1 MVSFGAGAHQAH
13 YIHITEVILPL
24 LCSYMSRWGH
34 WSLQG
39 QSNIPSCTS
48 VTPQHVSDLLG
59 HILCIIQNHLGDC
72 QSDWMKRLPG
82 THIHFLDILI
92 NILYSTK
99 TALNDISVFSQS
111 IICRASSQL
120 LKTSFLPLMEK
131 LRKKAE
137 FVLLEEEKMKSK
149 GFDISD
155 AQLQIQEKFTVLVR
169 DLYAFYPILITYVDS
184 NR

>member
-1 MVSFGAGAHQAH
+1 
-13 YIHITEVILPL
+13 
-24 LCSYMSRWGH
+24 
-34 WSLQG
+34 
-39 QSNIPSCTS
+39 
-48 VTPQHVSDLLG
+48 
-59 HILCIIQNHLGDC
+59 
-72 QSDWMKRLPG
+72 
-82 THIHFLDILI
+82 
-92 NILYSTK
+92 
-99 TALNDISVFSQS
+99 
-111 IICRASSQL
+111 
-120 LKTSFLPLMEK
+120 MEK